1 MAALILVGCGAESG
15 SPAPATS
22 VPTTEVTGGTAP
34 PVVAA
39 TTGVTTGVTTALDP
53 TTTVPAVERSRPT
66 VVPTTVTPTTVTP
79 TTVTSAT
86 VTSEPSSGPAAADDT
101 GGGLAESITVTDRVT
116 IRVVPIGEDG

>member
-39 TTGVTTGVTTALDP
+39 TTGVTTALDP